1 MSKRKLFPPLVWLD
15 LEMSGLDPDSERI
28 IEIATVVTNENLDE
42 IIEGPSLVIKQPQ
55 EFIEGMDEWNSSQ
68 HKDLSLIHI

>member
-55 EFIEGMDEWNSSQ
+55 
-68 HKDLSLIHI
+68 